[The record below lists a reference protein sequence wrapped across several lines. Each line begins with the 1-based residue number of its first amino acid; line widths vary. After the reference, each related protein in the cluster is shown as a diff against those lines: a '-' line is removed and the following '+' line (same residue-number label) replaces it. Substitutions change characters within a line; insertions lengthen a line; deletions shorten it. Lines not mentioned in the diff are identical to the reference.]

1 MKHIME
7 EFENHSVETKSIVFG
22 KFVSLLVGLLGMLGY

>member
-1 MKHIME
+1 MKHLMK

-22 KFVSLLVGLLGMLGY
+22 KFASLVVGLLGMLGY